1 MTANKASEQSQPQPQ
16 PQPMTQRAHQGD
28 DGWTRVPA
36 KSRRRGGK
44 AQATTANRH
53 HGTVGVVPPRTENL
67 RSADDIASE
76 YRRIR
81 SQWETEDAAQ
91 ALRCLVTDY
100 GPHEVSKAM
109 CLGIGTFDPP
119 DGGWDTKRRTY
130 VQLIAFLLLVE
141 ALGTMMPS
149 STAQPSSSDRRLT
162 IVLFF
167 PLIQKQN

>member
-1 MTANKASEQSQPQPQ
+1 MTAHETSAQPQPE
-16 PQPMTQRAHQGD
+16 PQRGVQQD
-28 DGWTRVPA
+28 DEGWTRVLA

-44 AQATTANRH
+44 PHPVPVDRH
-53 HGTVGVVPPRTENL
+53 HGAEQSPQPRTENL

-91 ALRCLVTDY
+91 ALRRLVTDH
-100 GPHEVSKAM
+100 GPRGVSRAV

-141 ALGTMMPS
+141 ALGKESHHHVTPS
-149 STAQPSSSDRRLT
+149 LVELQADSDAAFPSM
-162 IVLFF
+162 
-167 PLIQKQN
+167 